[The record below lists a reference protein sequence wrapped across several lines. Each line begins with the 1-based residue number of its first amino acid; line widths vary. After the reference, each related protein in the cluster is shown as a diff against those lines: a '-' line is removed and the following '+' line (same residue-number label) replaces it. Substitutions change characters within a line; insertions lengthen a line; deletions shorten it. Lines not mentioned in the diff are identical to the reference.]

1 MRTRLDRPQRVV
13 LVVGLGLAGYVL
25 GAWLTN
31 LHSGFTGWAAYAPL
45 QNNSF
50 QLSHGGMHPW
60 VRVVIW
66 MLFIVFWSLVSLW
79 LLREPRSASD
89 AVREDDRG

>member
-13 LVVGLGLAGYVL
+13 LVVGLGLASYVL
-25 GAWLTN
+25 GSWLTN
-31 LHSGFTGWAAYAPL
+31 LHSGFTGWTAYAPL

-50 QLSHGGMHPW
+50 QLSNGEMHPW

-66 MLFIVFWSLVSLW
+66 ILFIVFWTLVSLW
-79 LLREPRSASD
+79 LLSRPRPVFD
-89 AVREDDRG
+89 VTREDERG